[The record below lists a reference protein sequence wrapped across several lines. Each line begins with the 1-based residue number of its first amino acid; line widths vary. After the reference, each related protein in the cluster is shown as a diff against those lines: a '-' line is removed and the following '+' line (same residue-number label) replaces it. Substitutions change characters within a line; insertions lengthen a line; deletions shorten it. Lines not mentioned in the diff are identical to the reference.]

1 MAFNPADHLMT
12 VKGHDYLK
20 VAWRLVWFREEKPLW
35 SIDPVII
42 ELDADHAIFRA
53 CIFDENGVQKCA
65 AHGSETK
72 RDFPDYMEK
81 AETKAIGRALA
92 ILGYGTQFVGEEF
105 DEGERLADAPIAL
118 GSTAAAERVGAE
130 KLEQINAQ
138 LDEPKLNAN
147 AKYIAAGQL
156 AFIRENAKSD
166 EFEKLQA
173 KYGENLERMTM
184 AQASANIA
192 ILQKRING
200 GK

>member
-1 MAFNPADHLMT
+1 MAFNPADHLIT
-12 VKGHDYLK
+12 LKGRDYLQ

-42 ELDADHAIFRA
+42 ELDAEHAVFRA

-105 DEGERLADAPIAL
+105 DEGERPADMPLTL
-118 GSTAAAERVGAE
+118 GSKEAAERVGAE
-130 KLEQINAQ
+130 KLAQIEEQ
-138 LDEPKLNAN
+138 LNNPPSNPN
-147 AKYIAAGQL
+147 AKYIASGQL
-156 AFIRENAKSD
+156 AFIRENARP
-166 EFEKLQA
+166 EELEKLQA
-173 KYGENLERMTM
+173 KYGADLERMTM
-184 AQASANIA
+184 AQASQNIA